1 MFVFYKVPLISINAM
16 MLTFR
21 GRSFLSGAWWP
32 VTVRMVLTG
41 FDNIGLTTSSFVET
55 TGYQSVL
62 DPVFP
67 SGLWETTVTAVSAN
81 IATAG

>member
-1 MFVFYKVPLISINAM
+1 MFVFYKVSLISINTM
-16 MLTFR
+16 MLAFW
-21 GRSFLSGAWWP
+21 GCALLSGARWS
-32 VTVRMVLTG
+32 VTVSMVLTG
-41 FDNIGLTTSSFVET
+41 LDNIGLATSSFVET